1 MSTTEIEKT
10 KIQESIIKSKGI
22 IKENIIKGENIF
34 SSETYIQRHI
44 ISLPPEEA
52 YLMINTEEDI
62 ISNND
67 NPKKRI
73 RRIFFFVSPEWTD
86 FEKKEI
92 SNFLSFAKRK
102 EANEK
107 DYKYSLKSFIDSI
120 AEETILRFLQAAK
133 FDYQKGEEF
142 IFNYLSWTKIYFPFE
157 LNSSVI
163 EILDSG
169 FLYSY
174 GRDKRFRPICI
185 LNTEVYLRLQK
196 KYSSG
201 DWLKAVI
208 FFLEYV
214 IHHMLIPGQVEDWCV
229 ISDLRSVSL
238 FSFPSDIKT
247 FIKVMQDN
255 YRGRLKTNFII
266 GMNILTRGLWGIAK
280 AMIDPETNK
289 KIKILGYS
297 DFDEIFELINKNQI
311 EKKFEGEEED
321 LKKDFFPPSAPKARK
336 CFGDDVKFYGK
347 DAYFERVNLKK
358 VVSPSPYIKEN
369 LCEKDISKVNF
380 NSYDDVAIGNEI
392 CDVLNMNQF
401 ENMKI

>member
-1 MSTTEIEKT
+1 MSSSQSENI
-10 KIQESIIKSKGI
+10 KIKELIIKSKGI
-22 IKENIIKGENIF
+22 LKEGTIKGENVF
-34 SSETYIQRHI
+34 TSETFLQRNIQ
-44 ISLPPEEA
+44 SLPPEEA
-52 YLMINTEEDI
+52 YLMINNEEDI
-62 ISNND
+62 ISFNTD
-67 NPKKRI
+67 SKKRI
-73 RRIFFFVSPEWTD
+73 RRIFFFNNTEWTE
-86 FEKKEI
+86 FEKSEI
-92 SNFLSFAKRK
+92 SKFISFAKRK
-102 EANEK
+102 EADEK
-107 DYKYSLKSFIDSI
+107 NNKYSIKSIVDTLP
-120 AEETILRFLQAAK
+120 EETILRFIQAAK
-133 FDYQKGEEF
+133 FDYEKGEEF
-142 IFNYLSWTKIYFPFE
+142 IFNYLSWRKLYFPFE
-157 LNSSVI
+157 LTSPVI

-169 FLYSY
+169 FLYTF

-185 LNTEVYLRLQK
+185 LNTEVYLKLQS

-201 DWLKAVI
+201 DWLRAVVY
-208 FFLEYV
+208 FLEYL

-297 DFDEIFELINKNQI
+297 DFDEIFELINRDQV

-321 LKKDFFPPSAPKARK
+321 LKKDFFPPSLPKAKK
-336 CFGDDVKFYGK
+336 CYGEDVKFYTK
-347 DAYFERVNLKK
+347 EKYFERINNNK
-358 VVSPSPYIKEN
+358 VFTPSPYLKEN
-369 LCEKDISKVNF
+369 INDKNISKVNVNTYEDVELNEECF
-380 NSYDDVAIGNEI
+380 NE
-392 CDVLNMNQF
+392 LNQI